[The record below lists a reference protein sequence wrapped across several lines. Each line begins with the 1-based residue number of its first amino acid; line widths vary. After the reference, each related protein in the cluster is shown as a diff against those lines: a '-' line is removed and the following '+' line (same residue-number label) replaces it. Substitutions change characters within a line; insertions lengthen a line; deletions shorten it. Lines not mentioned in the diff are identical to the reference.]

1 MPIVVPQDLPASEV
15 LASENI
21 FVMDEKRAKHQDIRP
36 LKLGIIN
43 LMPTKISTETQLLR
57 RVSNMALQIHVD
69 LIRTGTYE
77 STHTSREHL
86 QKFYI
91 TLEQVKDKKYD
102 ALIVTGAPVEHMSY
116 EDVAYWDEM
125 VEVMEWARHNVFSTM
140 FICWAAQAALYHY
153 YGIPKYGLDEKLFG
167 VFKGYLRAD
176 SILTSGFDDAFYMP
190 HSRVAYNKSEDIG
203 QIEDLSILVSSEEAG
218 AHITATHDN
227 RFIFVSGHG
236 EYDETT
242 LEDEYKRDLAKGIDI
257 APPANYYHDDDPAK
271 GIMKRWTA
279 HSNLLFSNWL
289 NYCVY
294 QETPFNIEEIV
305 EKKI

>member
-21 FVMDEKRAKHQDIRP
+21 FVMDEERARRQDIRP

-86 QKFYI
+86 QKFYV

-102 ALIVTGAPVEHMSY
+102 ALIVTGAPVEHMPY

-125 VEVMEWARHNVFSTM
+125 VEVMEWARRNVFSTM

-167 VFKGYLRAD
+167 VFKGYMRED

-218 AHITATHDN
+218 AHITATRDN
-227 RFIFVSGHG
+227 RLIFVSGHG

-294 QETPFNIEEIV
+294 QETPFNIEEIT
-305 EKKI
+305 EKEI

>member
-1 MPIVVPQDLPASEV
+1 MPIVIPHDLPASEV

-21 FVMDEKRAKHQDIRP
+21 FVMDEQRASHQDIRP

-57 RVSNMALQIHVD
+57 RVSNMALQMRVD
-69 LIRTGTYE
+69 LIRTSTYE

-86 QKFYI
+86 EKFYV
-91 TLEQVKDKKYD
+91 TLNDVKDKKYD
-102 ALIVTGAPVEHMSY
+102 ALIVTGAPVEHLPY

-125 VEVMEWARHNVFSTM
+125 VEVLEWARRNVFSTM
-140 FICWAAQAALYHY
+140 FICWASQAALYHY
-153 YGIPKYGLDEKLFG
+153 YGIPKYGLEQKIFG
-167 VFKGYLRAD
+167 VFKGYVREA
-176 SILTSGFDDAFYMP
+176 STLTSGFDDAFYMP
-190 HSRVAYNKSEDIG
+190 HSRVAYNK
-203 QIEDLSILVSSEEAG
+203 IEDLEKVDDLAVLVSSDEAG
-218 AHITATHDN
+218 AHIAATRDN
-227 RFIFVSGHG
+227 RFVFVSGHG
-236 EYDETT
+236 EYDEKT
-242 LEDEYKRDLAKGIDI
+242 LEDEYRRDLGRGLDI
-257 APPANYYHDDDPAK
+257 TPPLNYYRDDDPAK

-294 QETPFNIEEIV
+294 QETPFDIEAIE